1 MILNINGVETTIVAD
16 DSSYRHR
23 AIMGENSLTLT
34 FALPGYL
41 DIPVGSFCT
50 FQGETYTLTEPQN
63 FKKNNTRNFEYTL
76 ILDSAQSQLDK
87 YKFRDTGSNRLKFSL
102 TARPQEHLKMLVDN
116 LNLRDS
122 GWTVGS
128 YTDAAEKSL
137 SFNHNYCSDAMRMMA
152 EAFETDWEVT
162 GKTINLR
169 KVEYNKTT
177 PLALSYGRGNGF
189 KPGVG
194 RTNRDSSRPAEIL
207 FVQGGSRNIDPSK
220 YGTSELL
227 LPKNQQHSYEG
238 RIYQSDTQ
246 GLSIRRAD
254 KALKSME
261 EDSLDLSNI
270 YPSRVG
276 VVSSTVAVNVDD
288 HFYDF
293 IDSSIP
299 EALNFKSCLIAGETM
314 TVIFQTGMLAGKE
327 LETSYD
333 HATRRFALVPQEID
347 GVTMPDELF
356 KPVAG
361 DKYAVFGIQL
371 PDAYVCDNATKT
383 GGSWDMMKQACKYL
397 YENEDPRFS
406 FTGELD
412 GIWAKAHWLNV
423 AGKIK
428 LGGYVSFTDAQFQ
441 TSAVL
446 IRIIGIKD
454 YINNPYKPQL
464 ELSNVTVG
472 QTVASDLAKLE
483 TTEVVVERLH
493 KDAIQFTKRRYRD
506 AKETIQLLSNSLLN
520 YSGSIS
526 PIAVH
531 TMQMLV
537 GDESLQFR
545 FVNNKVNPATVA
557 HQIGYNNTA
566 KLLSAEAGILQHMSL
581 GIASISS
588 SHAASEYK
596 FWDMTPFVSP
606 FLADPTAYYLYAKVS
621 KAATTTGEFLLSPV
635 AIAIEDVPGYYHL
648 LTGILN
654 SEQDGERSFV
664 TLYGFTEILP
674 GRITTDRLVSADG
687 LNFLDFINN
696 AFHVGNANTYLDWNS
711 RGDGKLR
718 IKGTLLQSES
728 GAEAMPGVFR
738 GAYLADVTY
747 YEGDEVTYVGSTY
760 RFTSA
765 SAGSGFLPT
774 DQSHWITVAAAGTN
788 GTNGTNGDSVKG
800 DPGSDGAYFEYI
812 YAKNGSTTAA
822 PALVTTNTAPAGWT
836 TAMPDLVSFE
846 YLWVS
851 STKKTAAGAL
861 LQNWGT
867 PVRVS
872 GKDGINGPPGSS
884 GAAMAYAGVYDNA
897 KTYNGSNLRVD
908 AVKYD
913 GIYYLARTDAG
924 TFSGVLPTDPSKWN
938 PIGAQFEQVAT
949 NLLLAEQANIADW
962 IVKSGKITSQNNLS
976 DGVTPKAILDG
987 ENGGMTLKSEVTTY
1001 SPTGGRENIIQT
1013 IDLDSD
1019 SAKLEARSSNNE
1031 VAYISSQGIFANRA
1045 GVEVLSA
1052 TTGMQIKAAVGALGF
1067 GNLEKDAYGLDNA
1080 AICGVYGYSSNSYKP
1095 SDNAAPSWGGMFY
1108 KLLVSGLYLRTM
1120 SAANTSLYLDELSTY
1135 ISCYNTQTLYI
1146 FLPSAPQKGQVILIQ
1161 RMYSSLITVF
1171 GNGYDITV
1179 PGVVDRANVG
1189 LGSGDKGMF
1198 VFNGGYWNYNYMPR

>member
-1 MILNINGVETTIVAD
+1 MILNINGIETTIVAD

-50 FQGETYTLTEPQN
+50 FQGEVYTLTEPQN

-102 TARPQEHLKMLVDN
+102 TARPQEHLALLVAN
-116 LNLRDS
+116 MNLRDS
-122 GWTVGS
+122 GWAVGS

-152 EAFETDWEVT
+152 EAFDTEWEVT

-169 KVEYNKTT
+169 KVEYNKTA

-194 RTNRDSSRPAEIL
+194 RTNMDSSRPAEIL

-227 LPKNQQHSYEG
+227 LPKNQQYSYDG
-238 RIYQSDTQ
+238 RIYQSDSQ

-276 VVSSTVAVNVDD
+276 TVSSTVAVNVDD

-371 PDAYVCDNATKT
+371 PDAYVCDNTTKT

-412 GIWAKAHWLNV
+412 GIWAKAHWLSV
-423 AGKIK
+423 GGKIK

-581 GIASISS
+581 GIVSISS

-596 FWDMTPFVSP
+596 FWDMASFVSP

-621 KAATTTGEFLLSPV
+621 KTTTTGEFLLSPV

-738 GAYLADVTY
+738 GAYINDVTY
-747 YEGDEVTYVGSTY
+747 YEGDEVTYAGSTY

-774 DQSHWITVAAAGTN
+774 DQSHWMTIAAAGAN
-788 GTNGTNGDSVKG
+788 GTNGTNGESIKG

-822 PALVTTNTAPAGWT
+822 PALVTTDTAPAGWT

-872 GKDGINGPPGSS
+872 GKDGVNGPPGSS

-924 TFSGVLPTDPSKWN
+924 TFSGVLPTDASKWN

-976 DGVTPKAILDG
+976 DGITPKAILDG

-1001 SPTGGRENIIQT
+1001 SPTGQDVTIVQT
-1013 IDLDSD
+1013 VELNSD
-1019 SAKLEARSSNNE
+1019 AAKLEARASNNE
-1031 VAYISSQGIFANRA
+1031 VAYISSQGIFANKA
-1045 GVEVLSA
+1045 GIQALSA
-1052 TTGMQIKAAVGALGF
+1052 TSGREIKGAVVGLGF
-1067 GNLEKDAYGLDNA
+1067 GSLVKNAYSAGGD
-1080 AICGVYGYSSNSYKP
+1080 AICGVFGLASNFYQP

-1108 KLLVSGLYLRTM
+1108 KLLAKGLYFGVRVVQNAPTFLNDT
-1120 SAANTSLYLDELSTY
+1120 DTY
-1135 ISCYNTQTLYI
+1135 VTCYNTQTLYL
-1146 FLPSAPQKGQVILIQ
+1146 FLPPEPQNGQVIVVH
-1161 RMYSSLITVF
+1161 RMNQSQIMVY
-1171 GNGYDITV
+1171 GNGHSISQADIY
-1179 PGVVDRANVG
+1179 ANNSAG
-1189 LGSGDKGMF
+1189 AGWGDKSFYIWDGI
-1198 VFNGGYWNYNYMPR
+1198 YWNYNYMPR